1 MLKWVKRLFKKKVKE
16 EDIVEIIVPKPKM
29 DFSDIKFEMNIKSIC
44 YFEKMI
50 NGSFYSFSEDKIFQ
64 LIYSIFITNNPSKNI
79 TFDAFMFLM
88 QREDIAQY
96 FLKSFT
102 DCTDIIKQLNKVKE
116 KCDESSLK
124 EIELGEKSVTD
135 YATTLIINY
144 GVDANYVM
152 YKMGIWELLPFYEA
166 VDTKVKHDMQ
176 MERFW
181 TYIKVCP
188 HIDTKKVKSPEHLIP
203 FEWEKASIKKRKEQ
217 DLKNNMFA
225 IKNMIGKSIFAGKEK
240 KNEQE

>member
-1 MLKWVKRLFKKKVKE
+1 MLNWFKKLFKKKDKE
-16 EDIVEIIVPKPKM
+16 EDVIEIIVPQPKM

-50 NGSFYSFSEDKIFQ
+50 NGSFYSFNEDMIFQ
-64 LIYSIFITNNPSKNI
+64 LIYAIFITNNPSKNI

-102 DCTDIIKQLNKVKE
+102 DCTSIIKQLDKMKE
-116 KCDESSLK
+116 KCDDGSHSDM
-124 EIELGEKSVTD
+124 ELGEKTITD

-176 MERFW
+176 MDRFW

-188 HIDTKKVKSPEHLIP
+188 HIDTKKVKTPEQLIP
-203 FEWEKASIKKRKEQ
+203 FEWEKELIKERKDKE
-217 DLKNNMFA
+217 LKNNMYA
-225 IKNMIGKSIFAGKEK
+225 IKNMIGKSIFGDKEVK
-240 KNEQE
+240 KDG